1 MFLQGWRSYLG
12 MRKDEWTYLLEQ
24 KCPNKTR
31 DHKSATVNLGETKP
45 SSTRIYLF
53 CTNRQLTLRKKKIL
67 FHPPPPKV
75 YEQKQTLPSEISLFL
90 VASKLR
96 NIGHSWII
104 QQNCHYSQ
112 CQLVSLITDDKLF
125 GLNCLIIFVL
135 MDSTVNL
142 FFPQPWQD
150 VFIYTANFNKAIQT
164 GICLLDI
171 NHLPWNTLAD
181 QKFECVSPH
190 SPWHVTKHWR
200 SLSCAQVSSCGLTAR
215 SLCWIPKLGSKQ
227 A

>member
-1 MFLQGWRSYLG
+1 MSEHTCWSKNVQTRHGIINQQ
-12 MRKDEWTYLLEQ
+12 LLILVKQ
-24 KCPNKTR
+24 SPPLPGFICFAPIDSLHWGR
-31 DHKSATVNLGETKP
+31 
-45 SSTRIYLF
+45 
-53 CTNRQLTLRKKKIL
+53 KKIL

-96 NIGHSWII
+96 NVGHSWII

-150 VFIYTANFNKAIQT
+150 VFIYTANFNEAIQT